1 MLFIWSSLIGIARL
15 TVLVYSDRFPLY
27 IVSVQLLVTSLKN
40 EIILYLF
47 SYG

>member
-1 MLFIWSSLIGIARL
+1 MFIWSSLIGIARL

-27 IVSVQLLVTSLKN
+27 IVPVQLLVTSLKN

-47 SYG
+47 